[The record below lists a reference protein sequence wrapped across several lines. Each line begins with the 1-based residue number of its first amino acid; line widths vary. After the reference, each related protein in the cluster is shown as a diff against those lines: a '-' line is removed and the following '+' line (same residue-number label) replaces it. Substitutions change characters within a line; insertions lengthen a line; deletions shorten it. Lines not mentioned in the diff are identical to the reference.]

1 MSVLKRVEPLS
12 AMKIGGILYGIF
24 GLLAGAMIS
33 VLAMLGV
40 FSSDVTRSQ
49 PAFFSALFGGL
60 AIVIFP
66 IFYGVLGAI
75 MAGLG
80 AALYNVAARFVG
92 GLEVDV
98 T

>member
-1 MSVLKRVEPLS
+1 MSVLRRVEPIS
-12 AMKIGGILYGIF
+12 AMKIGGVLYAIF

-40 FSSDVTRSQ
+40 FSSDATRGQ

-92 GLEVDV
+92 GLVVDV
-98 T
+98 G